1 MDDITQK
8 HFNSKCDDTEILRAG
23 FLIDICD
30 RVPPFVSTPGGLSG
44 KGGGGFTRLWVV
56 GNYFS

>member
-30 RVPPFVSTPGGLSG
+30 RVPPFVSTLADFRARVGAGL
-44 KGGGGFTRLWVV
+44 RDNW
-56 GNYFS
+56 Y

>member
-1 MDDITQK
+1 MSQREVDDITQK

-30 RVPPFVSTPGGLSG
+30 RVPPGLKPLG
-44 KGGGGFTRLWVV
+44 DFRARV
-56 GNYFS
+56 GAGLRDNWY